1 MKKTVG
7 PERSRRIVV
16 IGGGT
21 GTFVTLTGLKNY
33 PVDLTAIVSMMD
45 DGGSSGR
52 LRDELGVL
60 PPGDLRQ
67 CLVALSDSSQLLR
80 DLFNYRYEEG
90 GLKGHNFGNLLIT
103 ALEKITSDY
112 SEAVKAASEILR
124 VKGEVVPVTKQDS
137 DLYALLD
144 DGTIV
149 KGETTIDDE
158 PPPGY
163 EKSKIKKLYLKPSVS
178 INPDAKKAINNADLI
193 VVAPGD
199 FYGSIMANFLV
210 NGVPEAINKA
220 KGNVVLTVNLM
231 TRWGQYKFKVSDY
244 VNFLRKYIK
253 VDYLIINNQKPDP
266 KLVKFYKSQ
275 HEFPVEDD
283 SNNLKNVIITKTS
296 LLNNKKIKQSK
307 TDKIKRSLIRHDP
320 NKLAR
325 AIISICK
332 N

>member
-1 MKKTVG
+1 MKK
-7 PERSRRIVV
+7 IVV

-67 CLVALSDSSQLLR
+67 CLVALSTSSPLLR
-80 DLFNYRYEEG
+80 NLFNYRFEDG
-90 GLKGHNFGNLLIT
+90 HLKGHNFGNLLIT
-103 ALEKITSDY
+103 ALEKVTSDY

-124 VKGEVVPVTKQDS
+124 VKGKVVPVTKEDS

-149 KGETTIDDE
+149 KGETAIDDE

-163 EKSKIKKLYLKPSVS
+163 EKSKIKKLYLKPSVE
-178 INPDAKKAINNADLI
+178 INSDAKKAIKEADLI
-193 VVAPGD
+193 VVGPGD

-210 NGVPEAINKA
+210 TGVPEAINTT
-220 KGNVVLTVNLM
+220 KGKVVLTVNLM

-244 VNFLRKYIK
+244 INFLRNFIK
-253 VDYLIINNQKPDP
+253 VDFLLINNQKPNP
-266 KLVKFYKSQ
+266 NLVKIYSSQ
-275 HEFPVEDD
+275 NEFPVEDD
-283 SNNLKNVIITKTS
+283 SSKL
-296 LLNNKKIKQSK
+296 KKIKVVKAPLLNEEKLKQVK
-307 TDKIKRSLIRHDP
+307 FDKIRRSLIRHDP
-320 NKLAR
+320 EKLAK
-325 AIISICK
+325 AIIK
-332 N
+332 LLKYE

>member
-1 MKKTVG
+1 MKK
-7 PERSRRIVV
+7 IVV

-21 GTFVTLTGLKNY
+21 GTFVTLSGLKNH
-33 PVDLTAIVSMMD
+33 PANLTAVVSMMD
-45 DGGSSGR
+45 DGGSSGK

-67 CLVALSDSSQLLR
+67 CLVALSDSSKLLR

-103 ALEKITSDY
+103 ALEKISPDY
-112 SEAVKAASEILR
+112 SKAVKAASEILR
-124 VKGEVVPVTKQDS
+124 VKGKVVPVTKEKS

-163 EKSKIKKLYLKPSVS
+163 EKSNIKKLYLKPQVK
-178 INPDAKKAINNADLI
+178 INLEAKQAILNADLI
-193 VVAPGD
+193 VIGPGD

-210 NGVPEAINKA
+210 DGIPDAINKS
-220 KGNVVLTVNLM
+220 KGKVILTVNLM
-231 TRWGQYKFKVSDY
+231 TRWGQYKYKVSDY
-244 VNFLRKYIK
+244 VALLRKLIRI
-253 VDYLIINNQKPDP
+253 DYLIINNKKPNPDI
-266 KLVKFYKSQ
+266 VKYYISQ
-275 HEFPVEDD
+275 NEFPVTDD
-283 SNNLKNVIITKTS
+283 SNKIKDIKIIKTS
-296 LLNNKKIKQSK
+296 LLSSKKIKQSK

-320 NKLAR
+320 EKLAR
-325 AIISICK
+325 VIMKI
-332 N
+332 